1 MTEISEN
8 FEGTFFVWCSLDR
21 PFFKI
26 LKALHKSEL
35 QKSYVENFCPH
46 GNCFKKIDYFWK
58 SYFQKLVFDKRQIK
72 WLQTRKRKLQEE
84 IQKSLDEVVKEL
96 WESRSQLLY
105 W

>member
-8 FEGTFFVWCSLDR
+8 FEDTFFVWCSLDR
-21 PFFKI
+21 PFFQNT
-26 LKALHKSEL
+26 LHKFEL
-35 QKSYVENFCPH
+35 KKSYGEKFCHH

-58 SYFQKLVFDKRQIK
+58 SCFQKLVFDKRKMI

-84 IQKSLDEVVKEL
+84 IQKSLDEVVEEL
-96 WESRSQLLY
+96 QESRSQLLY